1 LTAKVVSTEFA
12 VSL

>member
-1 LTAKVVSTEFA
+1 LTAKVVSTEFV